1 MSSDGT
7 CIPSGWWYGATG
19 TRTAPMS
26 ATSSI
31 ACRPQDDDSNVIRIT
46 TGGAT
51 METVCRRRF
60 GVTGGPTARTAA
72 TKVWMECPELSCS
85 KVDEGSGTEQIW
97 MVVFSLLSTSTLAH
111 PDQVQVGRRESRSLG
126 DFEKVQSRRRRRSR
140 MIGWSFVS
148 MTSGSSKKCH

>member
-1 MSSDGT
+1 
-7 CIPSGWWYGATG
+7 
-19 TRTAPMS
+19 MS

-60 GVTGGPTARTAA
+60 GVTGGPTARKAE

-85 KVDEGSGTEQIW
+85 EVDEGSGTEKIL
-97 MVVFSLLSTSTLAH
+97 MVVFSLLSTLHTCSTFH

-126 DFEKVQSRRRRRSR
+126 DFEKVRSRRRRRSGR
-140 MIGWSFVS
+140 RRRTGCSD
-148 MTSGSSKKCH
+148 GALSSIRKHLASSVQPHLS